1 MRIMFIRHGEP
12 NYELDCLTPKGK
24 LQAQAAAK
32 RLMPEGI
39 EEVWSSTMGRAKETA
54 AAFSDLSGLPV
65 KTLDF
70 MRELEWG
77 SADGS
82 PLFEGGHPWFCANE
96 MARLDLPLNDP
107 DWKNGPYFKNNI
119 VTKII
124 STIEDGIDKW
134 LLDLGLERIANG
146 YGAVVGEEQD
156 KTVAL
161 LSHEGS

>member
-32 RLMPEGI
+32 RLMSEGI
-39 EEVWSSTMGRAKETA
+39 EEVWSSPLGRARETA
-54 AAFSDLSGLPV
+54 AAFNELSGLPV

-70 MRELEWG
+70 MRELDWG

-82 PLFEGGHPWFCANE
+82 PLFADGHPWFTANE
-96 MARLDLPLNDP
+96 MARLDLPLNDH

-124 STIEDGIDKW
+124 SNIEENIDKW
-134 LLDLGLERIANG
+134 LLDLGLERTANG
-146 YGAVVGEEQD
+146 YRAIEGKKQD
-156 KTVAL
+156 RTVAL
-161 LSHEGS
+161 F